1 VSEAVEQREADQIAG
16 VAPPETQPLV
26 GHAETMATLTAA
38 VAQGRPP
45 AAVLLHGPRGIGKAT
60 FAFALARHVLAATGD
75 EPEAR
80 VAAQIATMAHPNLT
94 VLRRGRDLTSATPK
108 FYSAIRVDEVRAAR
122 EALHRTRGR
131 AGYRV
136 CIIDAIDDCNP
147 SSANALLKT
156 LEEPP
161 ADTLF
166 IVISHRPGGLLPT
179 IRSRCQSIG
188 MRPLSDA
195 EVRAV
200 LASGQVAADDAA
212 LDRATAL
219 AQGRPRRGFET
230 LVLTEGELLDALLNW
245 LRAPEAHQS
254 RVHLALADALAS
266 GKGAE
271 LIFAQDLLRDWI
283 ADQARETARAGASRL
298 QLASA
303 NALWEK
309 ANALF
314 ADADI
319 YNLDRRQTLVA
330 VFDALRDHARKTTP
344 VS

>member
-1 VSEAVEQREADQIAG
+1 MSEEAEQREADQIAG
-16 VAPPETQPLV
+16 VAPPETRTLI
-26 GHAETMATLTAA
+26 GHGGILSALIGAL
-38 VAQGRPP
+38 QGGRPP
-45 AAVLLHGPRGIGKAT
+45 AAMLLHGPRGIGKAT
-60 FAFALARHVLAATGD
+60 LAFTLARHVLSETGD

-80 VAAQIATMAHPNLT
+80 VAAQVAAMSHPNLT
-94 VLRRGRDLTSATPK
+94 VLRRGRDLTSAAPK

-136 CIIDAIDDCNP
+136 CIIDAIDDCNQ

-161 ADTLF
+161 PDTLF

-179 IRSRCQSIG
+179 IRSRCQSIA
-188 MRPLSDA
+188 MRPLADP

-200 LASGQVAADDAA
+200 LEASGVAADGVA

-230 LVLTEGELLDALLNW
+230 LLLTEGEVLDALLDW
-245 LRAPEAHQS
+245 LRAPDAHPS
-254 RVHLALADALAS
+254 RVHLALAEALAA

-271 LIFAQDLLRDWI
+271 LAFAQDLLRDWI
-283 ADQARETARAGASRL
+283 ADRAREAIRPGVSRL

-303 NALWEK
+303 NELWEK

-330 VFDALRDHARKTTP
+330 VFDALRDHARATVP
-344 VS
+344 AS